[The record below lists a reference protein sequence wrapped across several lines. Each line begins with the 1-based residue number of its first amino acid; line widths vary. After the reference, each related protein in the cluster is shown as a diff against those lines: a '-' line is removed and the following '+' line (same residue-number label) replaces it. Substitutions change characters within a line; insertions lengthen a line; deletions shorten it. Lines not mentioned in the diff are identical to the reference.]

1 MKDNALKNKRLMLLF
16 AAVAAMVIAMA
27 GLAGCGGNSAPSSS
41 AADSGSAAAD
51 AAGDYA
57 DLEPVTLIAA
67 DSASPGS
74 AGNLWAELFA
84 EKLEAITG
92 GQMKVDYHGAGELG
106 GDVDVLTQA
115 QANDVQ
121 IFTCQPAPMV
131 AFIPELATFD
141 LPMVFATYDSDQI
154 ESVLNGDNEFTQG
167 LQEAYGKAKMYNLGW
182 LQDATYRQATSNKEL
197 RTLEDFKGWQIRT
210 MENKNHMAFWT
221 ALGAEP
227 TPLAFSE
234 VYISLQNGTI
244 EGEENATD
252 TVVGNSLQEVQK
264 YLAKTN
270 HLLYANAMVISKQ
283 CWDGLTDEQKAT
295 IEQAVQEATAE
306 IAPTLG
312 QLDADS
318 TKKMQDDGVEVIE
331 YDDSFFQAVQDNADV
346 QKLNEDIDGQCGGL
360 LTTLKDELA
369 KAAK

>member
-210 MENKNHMAFWT
+210 MENKNHMAFWE

-227 TPLAFSE
+227 TPLAWAE
-234 VYISLQNGTI
+234 VYIALQNGTVD
-244 EGEENATD
+244 GQENATD
-252 TVVGNSLQEVQK
+252 TSVGNSLQEVQK
-264 YLAKTN
+264 YLDRTS
-270 HLLYANAMVISKQ
+270 HILYSYNMSISKE
-283 CWDGLTDEQKAT
+283 CWDALDPKDQAAV
-295 IEQAVQEATAE
+295 EQAVAEARDE
-306 IAPTLG
+306 IRAKISD
-312 QLDADS
+312 LDKES
-318 TKKMQDDGVEVIE
+318 TQKMVDAGMEVIE
-331 YDDSFFQAVQDNADV
+331 YDDSFFEAVLANEGVQDLYKDISKQTNGLSD
-346 QKLNEDIDGQCGGL
+346 KLIAEL
-360 LTTLKDELA
+360 EKTTK
-369 KAAK
+369 